1 MQHHWNERDPIFL
14 QIRDLIVRMVLGDS
28 LKTEEQLPS
37 VRQVAAE
44 YAVNPITVMKAYQL
58 LADEGV
64 LEKRRGLGMF
74 IQAGARER
82 LLAQERKQFLE
93 VDWPRIRQRIQ
104 ALGLSTGELLAAA
117 PAAAPTAAKGEGTRH
132 A

>member
-104 ALGLSTGELLAAA
+104 ALGLSTSELLAAA

>member
-1 MQHHWNERDPIFL
+1 MQQHWNERDPIFL
-14 QIRDLIVRMVLGDS
+14 QIRDLIVRMVLGDA

-93 VDWPRIRQRIQ
+93 VEWPRIRQRIQ

-117 PAAAPTAAKGEGTRH
+117 APAAPAVGQGEGARH

>member
-1 MQHHWNERDPIFL
+1 MQQHWNERDPIFL
-14 QIRDLIVRMVLGDS
+14 QIRDQIVRMILGDS
-28 LKTEEQLPS
+28 LKPEEQLPS

-58 LADEGV
+58 LTDEGV

-74 IQAGARER
+74 IQEGAQVR
-82 LLAQERKQFLE
+82 LLAQERRQFLDVE
-93 VDWPRIRQRIQ
+93 WPRIRQRIQ
-104 ALGLSTGELLAAA
+104 ALGLSMRELEATVSATGEQ
-117 PAAAPTAAKGEGTRH
+117 EGTKH